1 MIFVTVSACSL
12 LIYLTIPIHC
22 LLIFMMTLLCIASW
36 YFWWRSYTLP
46 LIFLWWSIYTLVY
59 DLCLHKKEIFS
70 IHNRTWVRV
79 LYTLRSNR
87 QQSFRHYIALGMQL
101 FIANTTKMKTFK
113 ILNFGDQIFICMED
127 ISLLP
132 SLLHILRISRT
143 LWETLHLIKESSCV
157 RISWNTRNLL
167 LVEISSPF

>member
-113 ILNFGDQIFICMED
+113 ILIFGDQIFICMED

-132 SLLHILRISRT
+132 SLLHILRNFAFDKGIFLCQNLVKYKKLALGWNIFSILNFSR
-143 LWETLHLIKESSCV
+143 I
-157 RISWNTRNLL
+157 
-167 LVEISSPF
+167 